1 MSLLNILSL
10 LGAIGLFLYGMHI
23 MADGLAKAAGS
34 NLTSILERLTSRPIK
49 GVLLGAAVT
58 AVIQSSGATTVMVVG
73 FVNSGIMK
81 LEQAACII
89 MGANIGTTATSWILS
104 LTGIESD
111 SLLVTLLKPSS
122 FAPVLALAGTIMI
135 VFMKKD
141 SVHEIGKV
149 LAGFGFLMIG
159 MDTMSTAL
167 EPLKE
172 VPEFVNLMTT
182 FTNPFMGMLVGILI
196 TTALQ
201 SSSASIGIL
210 QALSVT
216 GTVPYG
222 AVLPMIMGQN
232 IGSCTTAL
240 FSSVGTNKNARR
252 AAFVHLYFNVI
263 GTVAFM
269 IVFYTINAFHPFAFL
284 NANASMTGIAVIHS
298 MFNLVTTAVLLP
310 NRKFLVKLAALT
322 VPDRGENEQVQETDE
337 FKILD
342 ARFLSQPGLALEHSR
357 LEVKRMADLSRKA
370 LFMSLGLIGKFSE
383 ETAEQVSAIE
393 NRVDTYEDKVG
404 TYLMKI
410 SARDLTDKES
420 ETLTM
425 LLHSVGN
432 FERISDHAC
441 NIMDYAKEMHEKEA
455 TFSAPARVEMQT
467 MIRALSDIVNLTFDA
482 FADGNVEMAKRVEP
496 LEEVIDELSDQI
508 KQRHVQRLTEGRCN
522 MGMSFVVSDL
532 TSNFER
538 VADHCSNIA
547 VTLIRTRNDG
557 FDTHAYLNSVKRA
570 DNAAFRKEFLILE
583 KKYALPEVQ
592 NENTDSSEIG

>member
-23 MADGLAKAAGS
+23 MADGLAKASGS
-34 NLTSILERLTSRPIK
+34 NLTGILERLTSNPIK
-49 GVLLGAAVT
+49 AVLLGAGVT

-81 LEQAACII
+81 LEQAAGII

-111 SLLVTLLKPSS
+111 NLLVTLLKPSS
-122 FAPVLALAGTIMI
+122 FAPVLALVGTIMI
-135 VFMKKD
+135 VFLKKD
-141 SVHEIGKV
+141 TVHEVGKV

-167 EPLKE
+167 APLKE
-172 VPEFVNLMTT
+172 VPEFVHMMTA
-182 FTNPFMGMLVGILI
+182 FTNPFLGMLIGILV
-196 TTALQ
+196 TTVLQ

-210 QALSVT
+210 QALSAT
-216 GTVPYG
+216 GSVPYA

-263 GTVAFM
+263 GTIAFM
-269 IVFYTINAFHPFAFL
+269 IVFYTINAFHPFAVL
-284 NANASMTGIAVIHS
+284 NDTASMTGIAVIHS
-298 MFNLVTTAVLLP
+298 LFNIITTVVLLP
-310 NRKFLVKLAALT
+310 NRKLLVKLATLT
-322 VPDRGENEQVQETDE
+322 VPDHGEEETQESDE
-337 FKILD
+337 FKLLD
-342 ARFLSQPGLALEHSR
+342 SRFLAQPGLALEHSR
-357 LEVKRMADLSRKA
+357 QEVNRMADLSRKA
-370 LFMSLGLIGKFSE
+370 LFMSLDLIWQYSDENAKR
-383 ETAEQVSAIE
+383 VSDIE
-393 NRVDTYEDKVG
+393 NRVDDYEDKVG

-441 NIMDYAKEMHEKEA
+441 NIMEYAKDMDEKKA
-455 TFSAPARVEMQT
+455 VFSAPAKVEMKT
-467 MIRALSDIVNLTFDA
+467 MIQALIDVVNLTFDA
-482 FADGNVEMAKRVEP
+482 FRDEDKEAAKRVEP
-496 LEEVIDELSDQI
+496 LEEVIDELSDEI

-522 MGMSFVVSDL
+522 MGMSFIVSDL

-547 VTLIRTRNDG
+547 VTLIRTKDDG
-557 FDTHAYLNSVKRA
+557 FDTHAYLNTVKRA
-570 DNAAFRKEFLILE
+570 DNAAFRKEFMLLE
-583 KKYALPEVQ
+583 KKYALPEVP
-592 NENTDSSEIG
+592 NDSSNSTEIG